1 MSITEAPTVAS
12 WPVPSPGDFGASVVL
27 VPVVGFG
34 LARPVCAGL
43 RTPLGMPFSAPAAS
57 LPLAG
62 LAVPLCC
69 EDLSSSR
76 PGLGFFQ
83 LRPLLLESVTAF
95 LVLLSLAGDAGLF
108 RTGLGLSTEEELLT
122 PFALVEA
129 WLVPA
134 SFVAFLLFAREG
146 PGEMDP

>member
-1 MSITEAPTVAS
+1 MAS
-12 WPVPSPGDFGASVVL
+12 WPVPNPGDFGASVVL

-34 LARPVCAGL
+34 LARPVCVGL
-43 RTPLGMPFSAPAAS
+43 RIPLGMPFSAPAAT

-76 PGLGFFQ
+76 PGLGVFQ
-83 LRPLLLESVTAF
+83 LRFLLPESVPAF
-95 LVLLSLAGDAGLF
+95 LVLLSLAGDAGLI
-108 RTGLGLSTEEELLT
+108 RAVLELSTEEELLT

-146 PGEMDP
+146 PGEVGP